1 MSQQKNIEQKE
12 NNPNT
17 KYSASIAA
25 ASALLS
31 LNMSKYKD
39 AMAIASM
46 KMHKKR
52 ITASCTPSL
61 RDSETSFS

>member
-1 MSQQKNIEQKE
+1 VSQHKNIVQEA

-31 LNMSKYKD
+31 LDMSKYKN

-46 KMHKKR
+46 KRHKQS
-52 ITASCTPSL
+52 ITASRAPL
-61 RDSETSFS
+61 IAG